1 MNAYVEVATLP
12 AYELEIRNI
21 DSQVEFKRLKSLG
34 EIRLRMYDIKNA
46 ENWIL
51 LEVPVK
57 VVMDSIEVDDVEMP
71 VPAVRMDMSKAVVVE
86 DSNLD
91 DITTDSV
98 FSLTERQISCFEGTL
113 EDHAEYHEWVW
124 LQLEKERAE
133 ACDY

>member
-12 AYELEIRNI
+12 AYELEIEKI
-21 DSQVEFKRLKSLG
+21 DSQVEFKNLKSLD
-34 EIRLRMYDIKNA
+34 EIRLRMYDIKND
-46 ENWIL
+46 ENWVL
-51 LEVPVK
+51 VVVPVK
-57 VVMDSIEVDDVEMP
+57 VVMDSIECDDAPMP
-71 VPAVRMDMSKAVVVE
+71 VPAVRVDMTKAVVVE

>member
-12 AYELEIRNI
+12 AYELEIEKI
-21 DSQVEFKRLKSLG
+21 DSQVEFKNLKSLD
-34 EIRLRMYDIKNA
+34 EIRLRMYDIKND
-46 ENWIL
+46 ENWVL
-51 LEVPVK
+51 VVVPVK
-57 VVMDSIEVDDVEMP
+57 VVMDSIECDDVPMP
-71 VPAVRMDMSKAVVVE
+71 VPAVRVDMTKAVVVE

-98 FSLTERQISCFEGTL
+98 FSLTERQISAFEGTL
-113 EDHAEYHEWVW
+113 EDHAEYHGWEQ